1 MTSLRPLGACP
12 HSPPLT
18 QGTVTQRAGAVRRH
32 RLCSIRRGY
41 AAPQSFEYEPETCRQ
56 FENPQ
61 SGIEPP
67 QVHDLGEGRRNATRG
82 WCAFL
87 HFLSTKML
95 ASLTL
100 MLREPWAR
108 VLPLVFSKALDTTS
122 AHRRTLVVQADKTSS
137 DLIYALTELRSSRG
151 RVSRESFRHI
161 VRNGQPACENSVA
174 RQTVFQFSNV
184 GARRDQ
190 LGWWDI
196 GRIQKPDVL
205 RSTQLR

>member
-1 MTSLRPLGACP
+1 MPRLNPLNTSQKPVASSKIP
-12 HSPPLT
+12 SPESNHHRFTTLAK
-18 QGTVTQRAGAVRRH
+18 AGEMRREAGVRSYIS
-32 RLCSIRRGY
+32 L
-41 AAPQSFEYEPETCRQ
+41 
-56 FENPQ
+56 
-61 SGIEPP
+61 
-67 QVHDLGEGRRNATRG
+67 
-82 WCAFL
+82 
-87 HFLSTKML
+87 LSTKMR

-122 AHRRTLVVQADKTSS
+122 AHRRTLVVQADKTGS